1 MRRFNSHRTSAFT
14 MVELMGAVTIAMV
27 LIFLMYSIFDK
38 VQTVFVA
45 GQNRARAMEEG
56 RTAMDLIV
64 DDVRA
69 LSGGIDG
76 ELENLSWLGEQLDPQ
91 VIRKYPTMAPGFL
104 IHNPMGSISASTNDF
119 FATDGSDEK
128 GPRVPAGAGLPLY
141 HHNCRFFVHDD
152 SWQLVHYRF
161 GPRHS
166 YSMNLSLSQG
176 LTNSNSIN
184 LSLSQ
189 GLTSELR
196 DIPNSPVGSLW
207 VYRSPRKLKGRIKTE
222 LGKHQDLIDLDSNSP
237 KGLDEPLGYSKLID
251 GVIHFR
257 LQAADSTDVIYPSR
271 RFRAFVSGAKTNPF
285 QGFRLPTHVVVELAV
300 LDKKLL
306 KEVEAGLEQ
315 QLEGMGAE
323 QQLVRRLE
331 YISENL
337 DRVYFFKQLIRIRN
351 LKDGI

>member
-1 MRRFNSHRTSAFT
+1 
-14 MVELMGAVTIAMV
+14 MVELMRAVTIAMV

-76 ELENLSWLGEQLDPQ
+76 DLENISWLGEQLDPQ
-91 VIRKYPTMAPGFL
+91 VNWNNPTAAAGYL

-119 FATDGSDEK
+119 VATDGS
-128 GPRVPAGAGLPLY
+128 GRNGLRVPAGAGLPLY
-141 HHNCRFFVHDD
+141 HHNCRFFVRDD

-161 GPRHS
+161 GPSHS
-166 YSMNLSLSQG
+166 YSMNLSLLEGS
-176 LTNSNSIN
+176 TP
-184 LSLSQ
+184 
-189 GLTSELR
+189 ELPEWR

-207 VYRSPRKLKGRIKTE
+207 VYRSPRKSKGRIKAE

-257 LQAADSTDVIYPSR
+257 LQAADPTDVVYPSR
-271 RFRAFVSGAKTNPF
+271 RFRAFVSGLMTNPF
-285 QGFRLPTHVVVELAV
+285 QGFRLPTHVIVELAV

-315 QLEGMGAE
+315 QLEGMSAE
-323 QQLVRRLE
+323 EQRVRRLA

-351 LKDGI
+351 LKEGI

>member
-1 MRRFNSHRTSAFT
+1 

-76 ELENLSWLGEQLDPQ
+76 DLENISWLGEQLDPQ
-91 VIRKYPTMAPGFL
+91 VNWNNPTAAAGFL
-104 IHNPMGSISASTNDF
+104 IHNPMGSISASIDEF
-119 FATDGSDEK
+119 VATDGSGRK
-128 GPRVPAGAGLPLY
+128 APGVPAGAELPLY
-141 HHNCRFFVHDD
+141 HHNCRFFVYDD

-166 YSMNLSLSQG
+166 YPMNLSLLPGS
-176 LTNSNSIN
+176 
-184 LSLSQ
+184 
-189 GLTSELR
+189 TSELR

-257 LQAADSTDVIYPSR
+257 LQAADPTDVIYPSR

-337 DRVYFFKQLIRIRN
+337 DRVYFFKQLIRISN
-351 LKDGI
+351 PKEGI

>member
-1 MRRFNSHRTSAFT
+1 MRRFNSHSTSAFT

-76 ELENLSWLGEQLDPQ
+76 DLENISWLGEQLDPQ
-91 VIRKYPTMAPGFL
+91 VNWNNPTAAAGYL

-119 FATDGSDEK
+119 VATDGS
-128 GPRVPAGAGLPLY
+128 GRNGLRVPAGAGLPLY

-161 GPRHS
+161 GPRGT
-166 YSMNLSLSQG
+166 YKMNLSRSSAPGNPPLD
-176 LTNSNSIN
+176 
-184 LSLSQ
+184 
-189 GLTSELR
+189 LR
-196 DIPNSPVGSLW
+196 GSPVGALW
-207 VYRSPRKLKGRIKTE
+207 VYRSPRNLKGRIKAE
-222 LGKHQDLIDLDSNSP
+222 LGKHQKLIQQDFPN
-237 KGLDEPLGYSKLID
+237 GLNEQVGFSKLID

-257 LQAADSTDVIYPSR
+257 LQAADPTDVIYPSR
-271 RFRAFVSGAKTNPF
+271 RFRAFVSGGKTNPF

-315 QLEGMGAE
+315 QLEGVPME
-323 QQLVRRLE
+323 QQRARRLA
-331 YISENL
+331 YIAENL

-351 LKDGI
+351 PKEGL